1 MTDNDW
7 AYPVGNEGAYLER
20 DDHADC
26 EDLHLS
32 HLQSLPII
40 QIVNTKDTDNG
51 EQEILD
57 DRNDDIA
64 SAIASEY

>member
-1 MTDNDW
+1 MTYNDW

-32 HLQSLPII
+32 HLQSLPDT
-40 QIVNTKDTDNG
+40 QIVNTKDTDDD
-51 EQEILD
+51 EILD
-57 DRNDDIA
+57 DWNDDID
-64 SAIASEY
+64 SAIEREC

>member
-1 MTDNDW
+1 MTDKDW

-32 HLQSLPII
+32 HLQSLPDI
-40 QIVNTKDTDNG
+40 QIVNNKDTDDD
-51 EQEILD
+51 EILD
-57 DRNDDIA
+57 DWNDDID
-64 SAIASEY
+64 SAIEREC

>member
-32 HLQSLPII
+32 HLQSLPDT
-40 QIVNTKDTDNG
+40 QIVNTKDTDDD
-51 EQEILD
+51 EILD
-57 DRNDDIA
+57 DWNDDID
-64 SAIASEY
+64 SAIEREC